1 MRYGLSFPPFCSPSA
16 VVSLAVDAEAA
27 GWDGFFL
34 WDHLR
39 WRPELRLDVHDPW
52 VLLGAAAQMTSS
64 MTLGTM
70 VTPLA
75 RRRPWQ
81 VAKSLTT
88 LDHLSEGRAALG
100 VGVGEPSDAD
110 FGDFG
115 DPATHKARASVLD
128 DALDLI
134 DALLRGGPVD
144 HHGPH
149 FTIRTELLPVPV
161 QRPRPPIWVAAVA
174 PHRKPLERARR
185 WDGIV
190 PISSSD
196 GRLGPADLRAYV
208 GQAPRPDW
216 DVLSQWAPG
225 VPAAEYAD
233 VGATWLIDSAW
244 PEGDWLR
251 EFGDRVRQGP
261 PV

>member
-1 MRYGLSFPPFCSPSA
+1 VRYGLSLPPFCSPGA
-16 VVSLAVDAEAA
+16 LVDLAVDAEAA

-39 WRPELRLDVHDPW
+39 FDTEQRLEIHEPW
-52 VLLGAAAQMTSS
+52 VLLGAVAQVTSR

-81 VAKSLTT
+81 VAKALTT
-88 LDHLSEGRAALG
+88 LDHLSAGRAALC
-100 VGVGEPSDAD
+100 VGVGEPSDGD

-115 DPATHKARASVLD
+115 DPATHKERASVLD
-128 DALDLI
+128 DALTLI
-134 DALLRGGPVD
+134 DSLLRGGPVD

-149 FTIRTELLPVPV
+149 FTVRTELLPAPV
-161 QRPRPPIWVAAVA
+161 QRPRPPIWVGAVA

-190 PISSSD
+190 PIASTE
-196 GRLGPADLRAYV
+196 GRLTPADLHAYV
-208 GQAPRPDW
+208 GDPVRPGW
-216 DVLSQWAPG
+216 DVLAEWAPG
-225 VPAAEYAD
+225 VPAAEYAA
-233 VGATWLIDSAW
+233 VGATWVIDSTW
-244 PEGDWLR
+244 PEGDWLP
-251 EFGDRVRQGP
+251 EFGERVRRGP
-261 PV
+261 PG